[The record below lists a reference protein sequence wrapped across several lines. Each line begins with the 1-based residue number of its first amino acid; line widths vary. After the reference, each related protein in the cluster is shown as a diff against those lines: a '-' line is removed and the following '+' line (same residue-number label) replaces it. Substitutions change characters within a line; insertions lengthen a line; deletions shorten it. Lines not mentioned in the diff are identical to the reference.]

1 MPTTVSANEAKT
13 RLDALLGD
21 VDDRGDEVIVER
33 HGRPTAVLMS
43 YAAYEEVRAL
53 REREQRRQA
62 EAVARLL
69 ALEERVAAQNQDITE
84 EEAIALADQLSHE
97 MIDDMAARGEITFE
111 RDLR

>member
-1 MPTTVSANEAKT
+1 MPTTVSANEAQT

-43 YAAYEEVRAL
+43 YAAYAELRAL
-53 REREQRRQA
+53 RELDDRRRD
-62 EAVARLL
+62 EALAQLL
-69 ALEERVAAQNQDITE
+69 ALEESIAAQNHDITE
-84 EEAIALADQLSHE
+84 EEAIAFADQLSHE
-97 MIDDMAARGEITFE
+97 MIDDMAVRGEITFE